1 VCEVAWLS
9 GVVARSPLCDWTFTR
24 SRPIPG
30 ALTETIAPD
39 PQSKRRSWDS
49 MKLFSGGRALA
60 VVAGGIACLVLASVA
75 IAGSSARN
83 PTYNLKGLSG
93 SISADGSSTVGPYAQ
108 AAAELF
114 SRAGASKVRVTVGIS
129 GTGGGFTRFC
139 KGEIDLSNASRPMRV
154 TEAAAC
160 KTNNVGSWRAF
171 TVANDALTVVVNQQ
185 NTWATCL
192 SVPELKK
199 IWEPGSK
206 VNNWKDVR
214 NGFPDVPIKL
224 FGPGTDSGTFEYF
237 TEAINGR
244 ARASRTDYQAS
255 EDDNVLV
262 QGVSGERG
270 SMGYFGYSYFIENQ
284 SRLNAVQVR
293 NPKTDACV
301 APNVGTV
308 HNSSYKPLSRPLFV
322 YAKGTSFQRREVQA
336 FIDYIFDN
344 EVRVAQRARFIPL
357 TKAQLK
363 KARTTFHLAVA
374 AAKKG

>member
-1 VCEVAWLS
+1 
-9 GVVARSPLCDWTFTR
+9 
-24 SRPIPG
+24 
-30 ALTETIAPD
+30 
-39 PQSKRRSWDS
+39 

-83 PTYNLKGLSG
+83 PTYNLKGLGG

-108 AAAELF
+108 SAAELF

-139 KGEIDLSNASRPMRV
+139 KGEIDLANASRPMRV
-154 TEAAAC
+154 AEATAC

-185 NTWATCL
+185 NTWASCL
-192 SVPELKK
+192 SVAELKK

-206 VNNWKDVR
+206 VSNWKDVR

-270 SMGYFGYSYFIENQ
+270 GMGYFGYSYFIENQ

-293 NPKTDACV
+293 NPKTDTCV

-322 YAKGTSFQRREVQA
+322 YAKGSSFQRREVQA

>member
-1 VCEVAWLS
+1 
-9 GVVARSPLCDWTFTR
+9 
-24 SRPIPG
+24 
-30 ALTETIAPD
+30 
-39 PQSKRRSWDS
+39 
-49 MKLFSGGRALA
+49 MNLFSGGRAIA
-60 VVAGGIACLVLASVA
+60 VVVGGIACLVLASVA

-114 SRAGASKVRVTVGIS
+114 SQAGASKVRITVGIS

-139 KGEIDLSNASRPMRV
+139 KGETDLSNASRPMRV
-154 TEAAAC
+154 TEATSC

-224 FGPGTDSGTFEYF
+224 FGPGTDSGTFDYF

-270 SMGYFGYSYFIENQ
+270 GMGYFGYSYFTENR

-301 APNVGTV
+301 APAVNTV
-308 HNSSYKPLSRPLFV
+308 HNNSYRPLSRPLFI
-322 YAKGTSFQRREVQA
+322 YAKGSSFKRREVQA
-336 FIDYIFDN
+336 YMDFIFDN
-344 EVRVAQRARFIPL
+344 EVRIAQRARFVPL

-374 AAKKG
+374 AARKG